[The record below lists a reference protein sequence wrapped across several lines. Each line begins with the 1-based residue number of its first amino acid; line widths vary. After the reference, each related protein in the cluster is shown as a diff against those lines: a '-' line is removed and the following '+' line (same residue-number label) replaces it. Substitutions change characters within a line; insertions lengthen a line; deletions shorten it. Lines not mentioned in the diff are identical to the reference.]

1 MIKQNFCSQNLTFN
15 PIFLCLYSN
24 KIIIFVTSIKT
35 KMFNSITYLKKQ
47 LNHFVQVVFVFNVP
61 ALIFVSNQNNRFTL
75 RR

>member
-15 PIFLCLYSN
+15 PIFLWLYSN
-24 KIIIFVTSIKT
+24 KIIIFVPTIKT
-35 KMFNSITYLKKQ
+35 KMFNSIAYLKKQ

-61 ALIFVSNQNNRFTL
+61 ALIFVSNQNNRFIL